1 MADFYDEE
9 QVSQILREALNNRGS
24 NPHKLSRE
32 QVSEIALELGVN
44 REEFLAAEQRWRSQQ
59 VKNLELAEFNT
70 YKQQKFREGV
80 LKFAIVNTFLSGID
94 IVSSGHITWAAYPL
108 MFWGLGVAL
117 DAWATYQK
125 NGSGYAKQFDTWQR
139 KQKRDRLTANLTGLL
154 TAKLTD
160 KVTSKVTEWL
170 K

>member
-9 QVSQILREALNNRGS
+9 QVSQILHQALANRS
-24 NPHKLSRE
+24 SDPHKLSRE
-32 QVSEIALELGVN
+32 QVCEIAADLGVN
-44 REEFLAAEQRWRSQQ
+44 REEFLEAEESWRSQQ
-59 VKNLELAEFNT
+59 LKNKELVKFDT
-70 YKQQKFREGV
+70 YKQQKFKEGI
-80 LKFAIVNTFLSGID
+80 LKFAIVNGFLSSINIYSG
-94 IVSSGHITWAAYPL
+94 GHITWAAYPL

-139 KQKRDRLTANLTGLL
+139 KQQRDRL

-160 KVTSKVTEWL
+160 KVASKVTEWL